1 MSTAVALVCTRMK
14 RQWLG
19 ISNECVGEWKFGH
32 SSRMIIH
39 MLFFAAQFW
48 RNYNKHE
55 KYRDK
60 KESEWNNQCNG

>member
-1 MSTAVALVCTRMK
+1 
-14 RQWLG
+14 
-19 ISNECVGEWKFGH
+19 
-32 SSRMIIH
+32 

-60 KESEWNNQCNG
+60 KVNEIISVMDNQRAGDEGLPSTMNCNGCTWKMS